1 MTTEES
7 SATSSKVKAV
17 NQFFKTASKSDV
29 ESLQENILLTDRQ
42 ETIFKMYYIQGK
54 DVNFIADS
62 LYISASV
69 VCRELKTIRA
79 KISPYL

>member
-7 SATSSKVKAV
+7 STTSSKVKAV
-17 NQFFKTASKSDV
+17 NKFFKTASRADV
-29 ESLQENILLTDRQ
+29 ESVKENILLTERQ
-42 ETIFKMYYIQGK
+42 ETIFKMFYIQGK
-54 DVNFIADS
+54 DINFIADT

-69 VCRELKTIRA
+69 VSRELKTIRS